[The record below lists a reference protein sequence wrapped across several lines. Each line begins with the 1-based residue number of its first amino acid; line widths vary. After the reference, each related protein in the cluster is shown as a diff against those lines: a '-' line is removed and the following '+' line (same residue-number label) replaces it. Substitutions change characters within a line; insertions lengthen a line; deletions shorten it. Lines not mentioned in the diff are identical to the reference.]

1 MPPQNMGYIMNSKAI
16 VNIIIL
22 FLIILPCAAQDKMTM
37 AILDLSAS
45 GVSEAEAAAIS
56 NRIRNELFLTGNYT
70 VLEREAMEEVLSEQG
85 LQMSGCTTSDC
96 IIEAGKMLGVQRMV
110 AGSLDKLGQLYT
122 IHLRMIDVQSGEI
135 LAVASSDCLCPIE
148 EVAVKSTKD
157 AVSKLT
163 SEHGT
168 TLQQM
173 ESMLG
178 QDDEYAEKPTSSEPK
193 LRFGI
198 KFGVNIG
205 SIDDPGLETLLTY
218 PNSADLTSTP
228 EAGGVWEISVIY
240 RMGRKFTLQ
249 TGIGMA
255 TWSEKYEWDT
265 GSNIFEGTSSVT
277 IVKLPV
283 LARFHTPWNRIKGY
297 AGVALVFLE
306 DGHLEYNYGADGFW
320 EGELMPGWKG
330 AKGQVILGA
339 DYEIPLWNGTFVAD
353 LQIAFGDGPEMQFRY
368 SPEILAIYPDLAP
381 LTSDLS
387 LNAFIFGIGY
397 YFTLK

>member
-1 MPPQNMGYIMNSKAI
+1 MRKIAI
-16 VNIIIL
+16 IPFFVSVLMTFSIQ
-22 FLIILPCAAQDKMTM
+22 AQEKITL
-37 AILDLSAS
+37 AILDLHAG
-45 GVSEAEAAAIS
+45 GVPETEADAIS
-56 NRIRNELFLTGNYT
+56 NRIRNELFLTGKYT
-70 VLEREAMEEVLSEQG
+70 VLERDAMEEVLSEQG
-85 LQMSGCTTSDC
+85 FQISGCTTSDC

-122 IHLRMIDVQSGEI
+122 IHLRMIEVESGEI
-135 LAVASSDCLCPIE
+135 LAVASSDCQCPIE

-157 AVSKLT
+157 AVAKLT
-163 SEHGT
+163 GEYGM

-173 ESMLG
+173 ESMRER
-178 QDDEYAEKPTSSEPK
+178 DEDLPKKRSDEEPK
-193 LRFGI
+193 LRLGL
-198 KFGVNIG
+198 KLGGNIG
-205 SIDDPGLETLLTY
+205 VKEDPGVETLHTY

>member
-228 EAGGVWEISVIY
+228 VVDGMWELSVIY
-240 RMGRKFTLQ
+240 RISRKFTLQ
-249 TGIGMA
+249 SGISLA
-255 TWSEKYEWDT
+255 AWQKKYEWDT
-265 GSNIFEGTSSVT
+265 GSGIYKGFARLMV
-277 IVKLPV
+277 VKLPV
-283 LARFHTPWNRIKGY
+283 LARFHTPWKRVSGF
-297 AGVALVFLE
+297 AGIALVFLG
-306 DGHLEYNYGADGFW
+306 DDHIEYDYLNGFW
-320 EGELMPGWKG
+320 EGHLIEDWGG
-330 AKGQVILGA
+330 ARGQVILGA
-339 DYEIPLWNGTFVAD
+339 DYEIPLWKGMLVVD
-353 LQIAFGDGPEMQFRY
+353 LQIVLGDGPEMQFPY
-368 SPEILAIYPDLAP
+368 SPDVLAADPSLEP